1 MLNQHMTRRLIE
13 TAVDRAEEDNKH
25 IAVCI
30 VDAHGELLGYLR
42 MDGASLQAGV
52 LAQNKAYTSARDR
65 QPSGNL
71 GAWARETGKTLA
83 YWTDPK
89 ITGFKGGLPI
99 ERNGVVVG
107 GIGISGMSEE
117 DDELFAN
124 AVLSTTPLLEV
135 TSPI

>member
-1 MLNQHMTRRLIE
+1 MLNQNKVQALINQ
-13 TAVDRAEEDNKH
+13 AIGQAESAGQF
-25 IAVCI
+25 IAVSVC
-30 VDAHGELLGYLR
+30 DTHGELLGFMR
-42 MDGASLQAGV
+42 MDSVSLQAGV

-99 ERNGVVVG
+99 EQNGVVVG
-107 GIGISGMSEE
+107 GIGISGLSEE
-117 DDELFAN
+117 EDETLAIEVLN
-124 AVLSTTPLLEV
+124 AVF
-135 TSPI
+135 

>member
-1 MLNQHMTRRLIE
+1 MLNQNNVQALINE
-13 TAVDRAEEDNKH
+13 AISKATAASQS
-25 IAVCI
+25 IAVSIC
-30 VDAHGELLGYLR
+30 DTHGELLGFMR
-42 MDGASLQAGV
+42 MDSVSLQAGV

-107 GIGISGMSEE
+107 GIGISGLSEE
-117 DDELFAN
+117 EDETLAIEVLN
-124 AVLSTTPLLEV
+124 AVF
-135 TSPI
+135 

>member
-1 MLNQHMTRRLIE
+1 MLNQNKVQALINQ
-13 TAVDRAEEDNKH
+13 AIGQAESAGQF
-25 IAVCI
+25 IAVSVC
-30 VDAHGELLGYLR
+30 DTHGELLGFMR
-42 MDGASLQAGV
+42 MDSVSLQAGV

-107 GIGISGMSEE
+107 GIGISGLSEE
-117 DDELFAN
+117 EDETLAIEVLN
-124 AVLSTTPLLEV
+124 AVF
-135 TSPI
+135 

>member
-1 MLNQHMTRRLIE
+1 M
-13 TAVDRAEEDNKH
+13 
-25 IAVCI
+25 
-30 VDAHGELLGYLR
+30 R
-42 MDGASLQAGV
+42 MDSVSLQAGV

-99 ERNGVVVG
+99 ERDGVVVG
-107 GIGISGMSEE
+107 GIGISGLSEE
-117 DDELFAN
+117 EDETLAIEVLN
-124 AVLSTTPLLEV
+124 AGF
-135 TSPI
+135 

>member
-1 MLNQHMTRRLIE
+1 MLTLKQVQTLIE
-13 TAVDRAEEDNKH
+13 AAITKAENAGLP
-25 IAVCI
+25 IAVC
-30 VDAHGELLGYLR
+30 VCDTHGELLGFVR
-42 MDGASLQAGV
+42 MDNVNIQAGL

-99 ERNGVVVG
+99 EINGELAG
-107 GIGISGMSEE
+107 GIGISGMSED
-117 DDELFAN
+117 DDESFA
-124 AVLSTTPLLEV
+124 ASVLKVLV
-135 TSPI
+135 

>member
-1 MLNQHMTRRLIE
+1 MLNQNKVQALINQ
-13 TAVDRAEEDNKH
+13 AIVQAESAGQF
-25 IAVCI
+25 IAVSVC
-30 VDAHGELLGYLR
+30 DTHGELLGFMR
-42 MDGASLQAGV
+42 MDSVSLQAGV

-99 ERNGVVVG
+99 ERDGVVVG
-107 GIGISGMSEE
+107 GIGISGLSEE
-117 DDELFAN
+117 EDETLAIEVLN
-124 AVLSTTPLLEV
+124 AVF
-135 TSPI
+135 

>member
-1 MLNQHMTRRLIE
+1 MLNQNKVQALINQ
-13 TAVDRAEEDNKH
+13 AIDKAESAGQF
-25 IAVCI
+25 IAVSVC
-30 VDAHGELLGYLR
+30 DTHGELLGFMR
-42 MDGASLQAGV
+42 MDSVSLQAGV

-107 GIGISGMSEE
+107 GIGISGLSEE
-117 DDELFAN
+117 EDETLAIEVLN
-124 AVLSTTPLLEV
+124 AVL
-135 TSPI
+135 